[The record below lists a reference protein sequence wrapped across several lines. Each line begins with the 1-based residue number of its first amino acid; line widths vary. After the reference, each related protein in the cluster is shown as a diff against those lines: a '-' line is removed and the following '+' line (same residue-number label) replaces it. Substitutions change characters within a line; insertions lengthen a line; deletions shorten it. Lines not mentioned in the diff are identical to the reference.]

1 LGKIE
6 IDRLGDDQM
15 ITPKDEEYIL
25 ARAYVPEQ
33 IISLMVL
40 ISKGEPF
47 LIEDCLCYVKDNWL
61 IFVGYPL
68 DSDLSLERGEVLLKG
83 VLDRFKPEYL
93 WFIGQEIPPLL
104 LRSSSEGESDR
115 YYRLDLRAIEVKKE
129 LKRVVQ
135 RAARDLTV
143 ERSQKISKGHGEL
156 IDEFI
161 KREKPSPRIRA
172 LFLAMPDYVRHSQS
186 TILLNAWSK
195 KGELSAFYVVELGA
209 KTFATYVVGCH
220 SKRHYVPQA
229 SDLLFSEM
237 IHLAH
242 EAEKSSIN
250 LGLGVNEGIRK
261 FKEKWGGVPFLNY
274 EFCEHYTG
282 FTRTASL
289 IKSLEGKL

>member
-1 LGKIE
+1 
-6 IDRLGDDQM
+6 M
-15 ITPKDEEYIL
+15 ITPEEERKVL
-25 ARAYVPEQ
+25 ARACIPEQ
-33 IISLMVL
+33 IVSLMVL

-68 DSDLSLERGEVLLKG
+68 ESDLSSEKCETLLKA

-93 WFIGQEIPPLL
+93 WFIGEQIPPSL
-104 LRSSSEGESDR
+104 LRSSSERESDR
-115 YYRLDLRAIEVKKE
+115 YYSLDLQSIEVKKE

-135 RAARDLTV
+135 RAARDLMV
-143 ERSQKISKGHGEL
+143 ERSQKISKGHREL

-161 KREKPSPRIRA
+161 KREKPSPWIRA
-172 LFLAMPDYVRHSQS
+172 LFLAMPDYVPHSQS
-186 TILLNAWSK
+186 AILLSAWNK

-220 SKRHYVPQA
+220 SKKHYVPQA

-237 IHLAH
+237 IHLAQ
-242 EAEKSSIN
+242 ESGKQSIN
-250 LGLGVNEGIRK
+250 LGLGVNEGIRR
-261 FKEKWGGVPFLNY
+261 FKEKWGGAPFLKY
-274 EFCEHYTG
+274 EFCEHHTG
-282 FTRTASL
+282 FTRTLSV